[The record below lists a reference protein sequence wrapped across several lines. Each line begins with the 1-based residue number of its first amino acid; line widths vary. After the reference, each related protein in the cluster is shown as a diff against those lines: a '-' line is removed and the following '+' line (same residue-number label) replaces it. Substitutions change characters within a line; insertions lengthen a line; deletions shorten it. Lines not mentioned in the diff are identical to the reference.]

1 MYIRKCLF
9 TYMHTYNM
17 YANTNIYINTGKDN
31 FYGRSAEEDMPKDS
45 KDLVQTAD
53 YRGTLRL
60 VISCAPLR
68 NEMGSVLPAVLC
80 PMQCGA
86 AYLQAPTLKRKLLKT
101 FNSVHT
107 PCKVTMKLTFEKF
120 RNCTCSHFY
129 LYTWRWFVPSR

>member
-9 TYMHTYNM
+9 TYMHTYIM

-31 FYGRSAEEDMPKDS
+31 FYGRSAEEDMPS
-45 KDLVQTAD
+45 KDQVQAAD

-68 NEMGSVLPAVLC
+68 NEMGSVLPPVLC

-86 AYLQAPTLKRKLLKT
+86 AYLQAPILKRKLLKAFT
-101 FNSVHT
+101 SVHT
-107 PCKVTMKLTFEKF
+107 LCHV
-120 RNCTCSHFY
+120 R
-129 LYTWRWFVPSR
+129 